1 MLKSFNYSRH
11 TLSTLESWLADGQ
24 QYPRTGGAEPSPPT
38 TPKINTAPRAK
49 LFEIRMRAAIIAD
62 KYLSTGFRLAGVEP
76 FPIDNVQE
84 AGATLDE
91 ILKDEQYKVVI
102 LPENVA
108 HALKEKRDEMVGK
121 GKIFPVFVVVPDFEG
136 PKRLREKE
144 LYEAVGRAIGAKL
157 GVRT

>member
-1 MLKSFNYSRH
+1 
-11 TLSTLESWLADGQ
+11 
-24 QYPRTGGAEPSPPT
+24 
-38 TPKINTAPRAK
+38 
-49 LFEIRMRAAIIAD
+49 LFEIIMRAAIIAD

-76 FPIDNVQE
+76 FPIENVQE
-84 AGATLDE
+84 AGAKLDE
-91 ILKDEQYKVVI
+91 ILKDEQYKVVV

-108 HALKEKRDEMVGK
+108 HVLKEKRDEMVRK

-136 PKRLREKE
+136 SKRLREKE